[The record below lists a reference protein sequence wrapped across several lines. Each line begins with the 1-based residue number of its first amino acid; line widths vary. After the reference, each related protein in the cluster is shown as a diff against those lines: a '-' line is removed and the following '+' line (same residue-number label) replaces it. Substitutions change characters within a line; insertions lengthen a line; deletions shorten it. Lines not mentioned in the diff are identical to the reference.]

1 MIDLPYAHVD
11 TLTPRARDLIR
22 SVVHR
27 EFPGEP
33 VRLFAGESPLPP
45 ADLLD
50 SVPNAEAFVVA
61 ALKRM
66 SGKMPK
72 FEGDILFLDIET
84 HGSELR
90 WDMPREQFIRLC
102 QYAWGEGP
110 VQTTTSLTEF
120 LDLIERAR
128 LVVAHNGH
136 AFDFSVLCGDSALD
150 LAAQKKLFDTWVFAT
165 VNLPAPHS
173 YVNRYGRRLKSD
185 SPKSARGWFSLD
197 NLAFQFGIPGKLG
210 DITELARRF
219 NPKGTP
225 KDDLDYGL
233 IPVDDPD
240 FLAYAEQDIVVLR
253 ELLRSMWSFKE
264 PDKYDWRSQFT
275 AAIYAQMTRTGVYV
289 DIPLAQSRV
298 DEQEK
303 IKQETLEM
311 LARDYNFPT
320 EGSMPWRTKAGKDA
334 IFSILKDNGITP
346 KSVGSAW
353 TKTKTG
359 NPSLS
364 GDTLLEITKGT
375 PAEEL
380 GVALARVSG
389 QRPLAQQAL
398 DYVHSDGKVH
408 PDIDSLQ
415 RSRRCCLPTTHR
427 ILTKRGILSSD
438 EVRVGDE
445 TLDMR
450 NNWVKITQVH
460 RFSDSPVTRYETRS
474 SFLEATDNHRWV
486 TRSES
491 GDVRTVGPV
500 AFEQTGKRRVLQLT
514 PDCYP
519 FDRDEHFYPQCMTD
533 RERIAALVGLLITDG
548 SCQMRT
554 DGNTPYIRIYQTE
567 GKYYQQM
574 KSLLPGEWV
583 ANDYARPVD
592 LSKPNAAKT
601 SVHTISLKQDVVGPM
616 LRDEGLDFSGGL
628 RHSSTLLPWLLRLN
642 QHETLAFLTSVYMA
656 DGRVAA
662 GGVEIS
668 SLNENVVPLIQIAAY
683 RCGRRSNYRVYDT
696 VCGKKGVVHL
706 LLDRVGTRSLAGG
719 KVSKYNTDVWCVS
732 TETGTF
738 TAWYPD
744 GRWSG
749 PYLTGNSVTAPGMT
763 TFDDRDKDYFIAPV
777 GWSMCEVDLESSD
790 ARGVAAM
797 SGDPNRKKWFE
808 DGADSHEIVGRLL
821 FGDEEY
827 EAHMPEGWETDPH
840 IRKRNT
846 LRQTAK
852 KLNHSSAFNAGAK
865 KLSEISGDPLEV
877 CERFLKMM
885 DRVYPKVTQW
895 RNQQIEFASAHGYVE
910 TMWGARLYTE
920 AGREYNQGP
929 ALPSQNFTT
938 EVLNDTLIRL
948 YMRNPK
954 YIRYLCFPIH
964 DALLVQAPDDEI
976 EGFVQTVLECA
987 HTTINGIEILMDAGT
1002 PGKSWAEAVHR

>member
-1 MIDLPYAHVD
+1 MTIDLPYAHVD
-11 TLTPRARDLIR
+11 TLTPQARDLIR

-45 ADLLD
+45 AELLD
-50 SVPNAEAFVVA
+50 SAPNAEAFVVA

-72 FEGDILFLDIET
+72 FDDDILFLDIET

-90 WDMPREQFIRLC
+90 WDMPREQFVRLC

-120 LDLIERAR
+120 LDLIKRAR

-150 LAAQKKLFDTWVFAT
+150 LAARKRLFDTWVFAT
-165 VNLPAPHS
+165 VNLPAPYS

-225 KDDLDYGL
+225 KDELDYGL

-289 DIPLAQSRV
+289 DISLAQSRV

-311 LARDYNFPT
+311 LARDYDFPT

-415 RSRRCCLPTTHR
+415 RSRRL
-427 ILTKRGILSSD
+427 
-438 EVRVGDE
+438 
-445 TLDMR
+445 
-450 NNWVKITQVH
+450 
-460 RFSDSPVTRYETRS
+460 
-474 SFLEATDNHRWV
+474 
-486 TRSES
+486 
-491 GDVRTVGPV
+491 
-500 AFEQTGKRRVLQLT
+500 
-514 PDCYP
+514 
-519 FDRDEHFYPQCMTD
+519 
-533 RERIAALVGLLITDG
+533 
-548 SCQMRT
+548 
-554 DGNTPYIRIYQTE
+554 
-567 GKYYQQM
+567 
-574 KSLLPGEWV
+574 
-583 ANDYARPVD
+583 
-592 LSKPNAAKT
+592 
-601 SVHTISLKQDVVGPM
+601 
-616 LRDEGLDFSGGL
+616 
-628 RHSSTLLPWLLRLN
+628 
-642 QHETLAFLTSVYMA
+642 
-656 DGRVAA
+656 
-662 GGVEIS
+662 
-668 SLNENVVPLIQIAAY
+668 
-683 RCGRRSNYRVYDT
+683 
-696 VCGKKGVVHL
+696 
-706 LLDRVGTRSLAGG
+706 
-719 KVSKYNTDVWCVS
+719 
-732 TETGTF
+732 
-738 TAWYPD
+738 
-744 GRWSG
+744 
-749 PYLTGNSVTAPGMT
+749 SVTAPGMT
-763 TFDDRDKDYFIAPV
+763 TFDDRDKDYFIAPD

-920 AGREYNQGP
+920 EGREYNQGP

-938 EVLNDTLIRL
+938 EVLNDALIRL
-948 YMRNPK
+948 YMRDPK

-976 EGFVQTVLECA
+976 DGFVQTVLECA

>member
-1 MIDLPYAHVD
+1 MTIDLPYAHVD

-33 VRLFAGESPLPP
+33 VRLFAGESPLPS

-72 FEGDILFLDIET
+72 FDDDILFLDIET

-90 WDMPREQFIRLC
+90 WDMPREEFVRLC
-102 QYAWGEGP
+102 QYAWGEGT

-120 LDLIERAR
+120 LDLIWRAR

-136 AFDFSVLCGDSALD
+136 SFDFSVLCGDSALD

-165 VNLPAPHS
+165 VNLPAPNS

-225 KDDLDYGL
+225 KDELDYGL

-303 IKQETLEM
+303 IKQDTLEM
-311 LARDYNFPT
+311 LARDYDFPT

-415 RSRRCCLPTTHR
+415 RSRRL
-427 ILTKRGILSSD
+427 
-438 EVRVGDE
+438 
-445 TLDMR
+445 
-450 NNWVKITQVH
+450 
-460 RFSDSPVTRYETRS
+460 
-474 SFLEATDNHRWV
+474 
-486 TRSES
+486 
-491 GDVRTVGPV
+491 
-500 AFEQTGKRRVLQLT
+500 
-514 PDCYP
+514 
-519 FDRDEHFYPQCMTD
+519 
-533 RERIAALVGLLITDG
+533 
-548 SCQMRT
+548 
-554 DGNTPYIRIYQTE
+554 
-567 GKYYQQM
+567 
-574 KSLLPGEWV
+574 
-583 ANDYARPVD
+583 
-592 LSKPNAAKT
+592 
-601 SVHTISLKQDVVGPM
+601 
-616 LRDEGLDFSGGL
+616 
-628 RHSSTLLPWLLRLN
+628 
-642 QHETLAFLTSVYMA
+642 
-656 DGRVAA
+656 
-662 GGVEIS
+662 
-668 SLNENVVPLIQIAAY
+668 
-683 RCGRRSNYRVYDT
+683 
-696 VCGKKGVVHL
+696 
-706 LLDRVGTRSLAGG
+706 
-719 KVSKYNTDVWCVS
+719 
-732 TETGTF
+732 
-738 TAWYPD
+738 
-744 GRWSG
+744 
-749 PYLTGNSVTAPGMT
+749 SVTSPGMT

-938 EVLNDTLIRL
+938 EVLNDALIRL

>member
-1 MIDLPYAHVD
+1 MTIDLPYAHVD

-45 ADLLD
+45 AELLD

-72 FEGDILFLDIET
+72 FDDDILFLDIET

-90 WDMPREQFIRLC
+90 WDMPREEFVRLC

-120 LDLIERAR
+120 LDLIGRAR

-225 KDDLDYGL
+225 KDELDYGL

-311 LARDYNFPT
+311 LARDYDFPT

-415 RSRRCCLPTTHR
+415 RSRRL
-427 ILTKRGILSSD
+427 
-438 EVRVGDE
+438 
-445 TLDMR
+445 
-450 NNWVKITQVH
+450 
-460 RFSDSPVTRYETRS
+460 
-474 SFLEATDNHRWV
+474 
-486 TRSES
+486 
-491 GDVRTVGPV
+491 
-500 AFEQTGKRRVLQLT
+500 
-514 PDCYP
+514 
-519 FDRDEHFYPQCMTD
+519 
-533 RERIAALVGLLITDG
+533 
-548 SCQMRT
+548 
-554 DGNTPYIRIYQTE
+554 
-567 GKYYQQM
+567 
-574 KSLLPGEWV
+574 
-583 ANDYARPVD
+583 
-592 LSKPNAAKT
+592 
-601 SVHTISLKQDVVGPM
+601 
-616 LRDEGLDFSGGL
+616 
-628 RHSSTLLPWLLRLN
+628 
-642 QHETLAFLTSVYMA
+642 
-656 DGRVAA
+656 
-662 GGVEIS
+662 
-668 SLNENVVPLIQIAAY
+668 
-683 RCGRRSNYRVYDT
+683 
-696 VCGKKGVVHL
+696 
-706 LLDRVGTRSLAGG
+706 
-719 KVSKYNTDVWCVS
+719 
-732 TETGTF
+732 
-738 TAWYPD
+738 
-744 GRWSG
+744 
-749 PYLTGNSVTAPGMT
+749 SVTAPGMT
-763 TFDDRDKDYFIAPV
+763 TFDDRDKDYFIAPD

-948 YMRNPK
+948 YMRDPK

>member
-1 MIDLPYAHVD
+1 MTIDLPYAHVD

-45 ADLLD
+45 AELLD

-72 FEGDILFLDIET
+72 FDDDILFLDIET

-90 WDMPREQFIRLC
+90 WDMPREQFVRLC

-120 LDLIERAR
+120 LDLIKRAR

-150 LAAQKKLFDTWVFAT
+150 LAAQRRLFDTWVFAT
-165 VNLPAPHS
+165 VNLPAPYS

-197 NLAFQFGIPGKLG
+197 NLAYQFGIPGKLG

-225 KDDLDYGL
+225 KDELDYGL

-253 ELLRSMWSFKE
+253 ELLRSMWSFKK

-289 DIPLAQSRV
+289 DISLAQSRV

-303 IKQETLEM
+303 IKQDTLEM
-311 LARDYNFPT
+311 LARDYDFPT

-364 GDTLLEITKGT
+364 GDTMLEITEGT

-398 DYVHSDGKVH
+398 DYVHSDCKVH

-415 RSRRCCLPTTHR
+415 RSRRL
-427 ILTKRGILSSD
+427 
-438 EVRVGDE
+438 
-445 TLDMR
+445 
-450 NNWVKITQVH
+450 
-460 RFSDSPVTRYETRS
+460 
-474 SFLEATDNHRWV
+474 
-486 TRSES
+486 
-491 GDVRTVGPV
+491 
-500 AFEQTGKRRVLQLT
+500 
-514 PDCYP
+514 
-519 FDRDEHFYPQCMTD
+519 
-533 RERIAALVGLLITDG
+533 
-548 SCQMRT
+548 
-554 DGNTPYIRIYQTE
+554 
-567 GKYYQQM
+567 
-574 KSLLPGEWV
+574 
-583 ANDYARPVD
+583 
-592 LSKPNAAKT
+592 
-601 SVHTISLKQDVVGPM
+601 
-616 LRDEGLDFSGGL
+616 
-628 RHSSTLLPWLLRLN
+628 
-642 QHETLAFLTSVYMA
+642 
-656 DGRVAA
+656 
-662 GGVEIS
+662 
-668 SLNENVVPLIQIAAY
+668 
-683 RCGRRSNYRVYDT
+683 
-696 VCGKKGVVHL
+696 
-706 LLDRVGTRSLAGG
+706 
-719 KVSKYNTDVWCVS
+719 
-732 TETGTF
+732 
-738 TAWYPD
+738 
-744 GRWSG
+744 
-749 PYLTGNSVTAPGMT
+749 SVTSPGMT
-763 TFDDRDKDYFIAPV
+763 TFDDRDKDYFIAPD

-797 SGDPNRKKWFE
+797 SGDQNRKKWFE

-865 KLSEISGDPLEV
+865 KLSEISGDPLDV

-938 EVLNDTLIRL
+938 EVLNDALIRL
-948 YMRNPK
+948 YIRNPK